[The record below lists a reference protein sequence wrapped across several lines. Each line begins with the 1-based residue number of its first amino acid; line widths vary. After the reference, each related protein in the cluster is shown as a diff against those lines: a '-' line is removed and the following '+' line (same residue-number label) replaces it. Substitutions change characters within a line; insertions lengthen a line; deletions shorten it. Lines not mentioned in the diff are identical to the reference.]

1 MRVVSERQRALG
13 MLATCMLASVF
24 WALALT
30 IAGRWDTVTNPL
42 RDAVIIAVVA
52 LVVGG
57 GCAERVRAAADSRAE
72 LPEGAYE
79 VRGPTSGLWAVVA
92 WAIALAAVSVVTG
105 FVVPAVLVGV
115 VAYDVVV
122 RRAEDTKGVR
132 LWRQAGWRPS
142 FGATPPTLYC
152 ARSVPVREDE
162 RSITSRVLGHQT

>member
-1 MRVVSERQRALG
+1 MRVVSERHRALG
-13 MLATCMLASVF
+13 MLATCTLASVF

-42 RDAVIIAVVA
+42 RDAVIIAAVA

-72 LPEGAYE
+72 LPDGSYG
-79 VRGPTSGLWAVVA
+79 VRAPARWAVVL
-92 WAIALAAVSVVTG
+92 WALGLAAASVVTG
-105 FVVPAVLVGV
+105 FVIPAVLVGV

-142 FGATPPTLYC
+142 FGATPPKLYC
-152 ARSVPVREDE
+152 ARSVPVRDDE
-162 RSITSRVLGHQT
+162 RSISSRVLGHQT